1 MIQISIIRHNN
12 EYSQIKAFGHAE
24 YDDHGKDIVCAAVS
38 VLIINAANSLEKFTN
53 DLIMAETHEDGTT
66 EILLMEHPSKEAV
79 LLIDSL
85 ILGLEGIR
93 NQYGKKYLS
102 IDYKEV

>member
-24 YDDHGKDIVCAAVS
+24 YDDYGKDIICAAVS
-38 VLIINAANSLEKFTN
+38 VLIINTANSLEKFTN
-53 DLIMAETHEDGTT
+53 DLIMAETLEDGTT
-66 EILLMEHPSKEAV
+66 EILLKEHLSKEAV

-85 ILGLEGIR
+85 VLGLEGIR

-102 IDYKEV
+102 VDYKEV

>member
-24 YDDHGKDIVCAAVS
+24 YGDYGKDIVCAAVS

-66 EILLMEHPSKEAV
+66 EILLKEHPSKETV

-102 IDYKEV
+102 VDYKEV

>member
-1 MIQISIIRHNN
+1 MIQISITRHNN

-24 YDDHGKDIVCAAVS
+24 YDDYGKDIVCAAVS
-38 VLIINAANSLEKFTN
+38 VLIINTANSLEKFTN
-53 DLIMAETHEDGTT
+53 DLITAETHEDGTT
-66 EILLMEHPSKEAV
+66 EILVKEHPSKEAI

-85 ILGLEGIR
+85 ILGLDGIR

-102 IDYKEV
+102 VDYKEV